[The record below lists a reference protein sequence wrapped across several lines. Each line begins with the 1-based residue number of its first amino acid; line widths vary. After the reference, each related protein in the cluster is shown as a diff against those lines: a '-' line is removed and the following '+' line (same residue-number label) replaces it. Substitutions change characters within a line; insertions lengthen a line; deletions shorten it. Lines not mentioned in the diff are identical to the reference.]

1 MKTAVYREQQE
12 IKLEVSGPVVR
23 ASRVLVHFSY
33 CGQSGRDRAV
43 DGVKLIERH
52 LMNVKSPQDSINTI
66 NISSGF
72 DHKVYLAFGEC
83 KPRNLT
89 ANRCVLMA
97 TEAVIFDLDGTI
109 TSFNLDYK
117 SLRGEVR
124 EYLLRAGVPSS
135 LLKVN
140 ESVFEMLQEAEI
152 YFKNNKPSQA
162 FKETRAQCLS
172 IAEKHEM
179 QAAALTSL
187 QPGAVD
193 ALKELKQMKLKI
205 GLCTTSSETAVN
217 YILQRFKISEYFQ
230 VVVSRDKVKNVK
242 PDTEQFELALKALG
256 AKPATTV
263 IVGDSVADM
272 QSAKDLKS
280 VAVGI
285 PTGLATQKKLETHGA
300 NYIITSLIDLPVL
313 IKKMDKV

>member
-1 MKTAVYREQQE
+1 
-12 IKLEVSGPVVR
+12 
-23 ASRVLVHFSY
+23 
-33 CGQSGRDRAV
+33 
-43 DGVKLIERH
+43 
-52 LMNVKSPQDSINTI
+52 
-66 NISSGF
+66 
-72 DHKVYLAFGEC
+72 
-83 KPRNLT
+83 
-89 ANRCVLMA
+89 MA

-117 SLRGEVR
+117 ALRGEVR
-124 EYLLRAGVPSS
+124 EYLLRAGVPAS

-152 YFKNNKPSQA
+152 FFRNSKPSQV
-162 FKETRAQCLS
+162 FKEIRAQCLS

-179 QAAALTSL
+179 EAAALTSL
-187 QPGAVD
+187 QPGAVE
-193 ALKELKQMKLKI
+193 ALKELKKMKLKI

-242 PDTEQFELALKALG
+242 PDTEQFELTLKALG

-263 IVGDSVADM
+263 IVGDSIADM
-272 QSAKDLKS
+272 QSAKDLKA

-285 PTGLATQKKLETHGA
+285 PTGLATQKQLQAHGA